1 MSNASISDAEWRTNK
16 FYAIPKSIPE
26 ISKLLKSISFA
37 EKVNIHLS
45 TSGMKMTVEEAKCL
59 QVVVFLNKELFQV
72 YHLQDDEELAMK
84 VSLKEMLDCLKRMTP
99 DGSRHF
105 SRTLDTT
112 PGAKLYFVVENDETI
127 FKMLLLED
135 SVETFFRIR
144 VEEYDEL
151 IEFELE
157 PVVIKIM
164 MKSQEVWEYFK
175 ILEDVSPDIIGLAVM
190 PNESLVIS
198 ANCTE
203 GSVELVL
210 PKTADVI
217 ETFECSQ
224 PLKTTYK
231 LSSIKHAI
239 KIMVLSS
246 KCALK
251 QDPRGILCFCFLIEG
266 EIDSFVEYYCI
277 PQVTDSDQFL

>member
-1 MSNASISDAEWRTNK
+1 
-16 FYAIPKSIPE
+16 
-26 ISKLLKSISFA
+26 
-37 EKVNIHLS
+37 
-45 TSGMKMTVEEAKCL
+45 
-59 QVVVFLNKELFQV
+59 
-72 YHLQDDEELAMK
+72 MK

-99 DGSRHF
+99 EGSRQF

-112 PGAKLYFVVENDETI
+112 PGAKLYFVVESDETI
-127 FKMLLLED
+127 FKMLLVED
-135 SVETFFRIR
+135 CAETFFRIR

-151 IEFELE
+151 IDFDLT
-157 PVVIKIM
+157 PVIIKIM
-164 MKSQEVWEYFK
+164 MKAQEVWEYFR
-175 ILEDVSPDIIGLAVM
+175 ILEDVSPDIIGLTVT

-198 ANCTE
+198 ADCTE

-217 ETFECSQ
+217 ESFECSQ
-224 PLKTTYK
+224 ALKSSYK

-239 KIMVLSS
+239 KIMALSS

-277 PQVTDSDQFL
+277 PQIGDSDPFC